1 MKTYLLWLLGS
12 ACVLV
17 LCCSAADLIIDPF
30 SLLRP
35 AVGTFSSQPNDR
47 VAKAAY
53 LASNCQKYSR
63 YFLGDSRSEILTT
76 DDLDLAGGRFFNYSV
91 PLDGVWGVQN
101 RLSFLLKR
109 HCPLTIAVLNESID
123 SLHDETGATLL
134 MQESPLVS
142 GETRLSSMS
151 TFFIG
156 WDPLIYWM
164 KTLEIPAIPHWTYY
178 SDGHVD
184 YLIDIPQGEAWS
196 ESRCGPRAAMFMDSS
211 SMRKKLAI
219 YTQLAQLAAENHFT
233 LVIWVT
239 PLNRWKEA
247 MFQNPV
253 AADFLVRL
261 HAIPGL
267 TVVEADRSAAVL
279 EDNSAWYECLHFR
292 RRIFDELL
300 APQIRR
306 ALQPT

>member
-1 MKTYLLWLLGS
+1 VKTYLQWLFGS
-12 ACVLV
+12 ALVTV

-30 SLLRP
+30 CLLRP

-47 VAKAAY
+47 LAKAAY
-53 LASNCQKYSR
+53 LAANCQKYSR

-76 DDLDLAGGRFFNYSV
+76 DDLGLAGGRFFNYSV
-91 PLDGVWGVQN
+91 PRDGVWGVRS

-109 HCPLTIAVLNESID
+109 HCPLTAAVMNESID
-123 SLHDETGATLL
+123 VLHDETGENLL

-142 GETRLSSMS
+142 GETQLSSMS

-164 KTLEIPAIPHWTYY
+164 RTLEVPAIPHWTYY

-184 YLIDIPQGEAWS
+184 YLIDIPRGDAWS
-196 ESRCGPRAAMFMDSS
+196 KSRCGPSTAMFMDAD
-211 SMRKKLAI
+211 SMREKLAV
-219 YTQLAQLAAENHFT
+219 YAQLAHLAAENHFT

-247 MFQNPV
+247 MFQNTV
-253 AADFLVRL
+253 ATDFLRRL

-267 TVVEADRSAAVL
+267 TVVEADRSASVL

-292 RRIFDELL
+292 NRVFDQLL
-300 APQIRR
+300 APQIRQ
-306 ALQPT
+306 ALRPH